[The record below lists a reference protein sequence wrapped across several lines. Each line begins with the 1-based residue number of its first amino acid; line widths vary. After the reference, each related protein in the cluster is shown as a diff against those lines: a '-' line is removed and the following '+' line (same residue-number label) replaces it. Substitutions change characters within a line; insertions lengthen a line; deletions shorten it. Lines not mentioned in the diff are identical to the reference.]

1 MLTRLE
7 KLKLLL
13 GIEEEEKDTILS
25 FALMRTEDMI
35 CNYCRLS
42 AVPKG
47 LETLH
52 LNMAMDLY
60 RGENFGQEEKEGNV
74 KSITEGDISVSFE
87 DTQQKENTAFLN
99 NYTAELD
106 RYKKA
111 GW

>member
-35 CNYCRLS
+35 CNYCRLHS
-42 AVPKG
+42 VPKG

-74 KSITEGDISVSFE
+74 KSITEGDVSVSFE

-106 RYKKA
+106 RYRKA